1 MNFILS
7 LGNYLNTILNRT
19 GGAASY
25 AMLKFPIPDQAKP
38 FSRRQLLKLGLAGT
52 SVAGAAVAFQTLAGK
67 RSPTVRVPPVEN
79 NLPIA
84 GYGVNPMTVLRDF
97 DYGTVKRENGRTIR
111 EFRITAGTSTLQLN
125 SAVTFNSWN
134 FNNRVPG
141 PTLRATEGDRIRVIF
156 LNNGGHA
163 HTMHF
168 HGVHPAEVDGIRP
181 VRNGTAS
188 IYEFDA
194 EPYGVHLYHCHIAPV
209 SRHIGKGLYGMFIID
224 PPKKRP
230 PADEM
235 VLVMAGYDVNE
246 DQRNELYAFNGL
258 PNYYMNHPI
267 QIYKNQLIRLYV
279 LNVIELEAAATFH
292 LHANFFDVYPTGMTL
307 TPTRKTDVITMGTAE
322 RHILEFAY
330 RYPGKYMFHPHQDA
344 IAEAGCMGVF
354 DVVENRTT

>member
-1 MNFILS
+1 MPDHFLLKKTS
-7 LGNYLNTILNRT
+7 LWN
-19 GGAASY
+19 
-25 AMLKFPIPDQAKP
+25 
-38 FSRRQLLKLGLAGT
+38 RRQLLKLGLAGIGVT
-52 SVAGAAVAFQTLAGK
+52 GAAVAVQQFAQHGYSPKMVKIPPSPSDAPAAGNGI
-67 RSPTVRVPPVEN
+67 SPM
-79 NLPIA
+79 A
-84 GYGVNPMTVLRDF
+84 ALRDF

-111 EFRITAGTSTLQLN
+111 EFRIIAGNSILQLN
-125 SAVTFNSWN
+125 SAIAFNSWN

-141 PTLRATEGDRIRVIF
+141 PTLRATEGDRVRVIF
-156 LNNGGHA
+156 LNKGGHA

-168 HGVHPAEVDGIRP
+168 HGIHPTEVDGIRP

-194 EPYGVHLYHCHIAPV
+194 EPYGVHLYHCHIAPIT
-209 SRHIGKGLYGMFIID
+209 RHIGKGLYGMFIID

-258 PNYYMNHPI
+258 PNYYMTHPI
-267 QIYKNQLIRLYV
+267 PIYQNQRIRLYV
-279 LNVIELEAAATFH
+279 LNMIEFDAAATFH

-307 TPTRKTDVITMGTAE
+307 TPTWKTDVITMGTAE

-344 IAEAGCMGVF
+344 IAEAGCMGLF
-354 DVVENRTT
+354 DVVENRNA